1 MRALFAEYMRVSL
14 EGLLVLADTSFLVS
28 FLLVQLIIPDVTQ
41 ITLLYEVGLSG
52 SPPFS
57 DFSLVFGVF

>member
-1 MRALFAEYMRVSL
+1 MRALSAEYMRVSL
-14 EGLLVLADTSFLVS
+14 EGLLVLSDTSFLVS

-52 SPPFS
+52 SPPSS